1 MVRLWGGVGDHDGP
15 RVCLYQHIPD
25 RPGCHPCIC
34 LSDTL
39 WPGPSAVCPV
49 LGAPCRILFPPETS
63 TVSPPRSQGI
73 ASQRASSKTRLEAP
87 IPNPAT
93 SPTVLPSHRAL
104 LAHLG
109 WPQRTH
115 EMIPNSCQLMEPL
128 AALETGPRL
137 QNRLARSVN

>member
-1 MVRLWGGVGDHDGP
+1 M
-15 RVCLYQHIPD
+15 
-25 RPGCHPCIC
+25 
-34 LSDTL
+34 
-39 WPGPSAVCPV
+39 V
-49 LGAPCRILFPPETS
+49 LGTMTVPESACTNTFLTDQAAIRASAFLTPSGRDPLLSAQCLGLLAGSSFPPETS

-137 QNRLARSVN
+137 QNRLDRSVN